1 MVTTIIKT
9 TKPTPVRTHLLLFI
23 VLLTF
28 QIQAISNPEFDP
40 EKVLHKLTVLD
51 KLDPRGRIYF
61 DTLPFSQ
68 LVKFEAAKLKEGIEI
83 TWETE
88 REANLDYFDLKRSID
103 GKTFESIYQV
113 KAANT
118 SDKLSSYRY
127 LDEKVYEI
135 AKDATRVYYQLYQVG
150 LNDQDDNIG
159 GTVLLL
165 SNDPLANISPQVTP
179 KSPNVA
185 AMQRFGNFP
194 VNYYTGLAN
203 VEIPIY
209 DITLGDMTIPVRLQY
224 HTGGHKVID
233 NASWLGLGWRL
244 SCEYSTTRE
253 VRQLRDEGNNGLLG
267 NNVPPDYS
275 STCVNATTKPVLTAL
290 VENTIDGER
299 DLFNYHTPLRSNS
312 FVLTPSNVIFQ
323 EADKSKISYTSTS
336 SDITSF
342 TLTDEHGNVYQY
354 SVSEASTLET
364 IDGNTAWHL
373 TEIQTPVPNQKA
385 VFTYFD
391 NGLHGFNYGRYDW
404 ESYVYDKEGNPTV
417 NNNANYNQPRSA
429 SITSQLL
436 MRFIFPM
443 ERSLLYE
450 VVTGMMDLE
459 KGWKRLRYELT
470 TFLPD
475 LTTSLRNTDSFI
487 VIRPEQE
494 PPIK

>member
-336 SDITSF
+336 SDHQF
-342 TLTDEHGNVYQY
+342 Y
-354 SVSEASTLET
+354 
-364 IDGNTAWHL
+364 
-373 TEIQTPVPNQKA
+373 
-385 VFTYFD
+385 
-391 NGLHGFNYGRYDW
+391 
-404 ESYVYDKEGNPTV
+404 
-417 NNNANYNQPRSA
+417 
-429 SITSQLL
+429 
-436 MRFIFPM
+436 
-443 ERSLLYE
+443 
-450 VVTGMMDLE
+450 
-459 KGWKRLRYELT
+459 
-470 TFLPD
+470 PD
-475 LTTSLRNTDSFI
+475 R
-487 VIRPEQE
+487 
-494 PPIK
+494 